1 MITPVLIYFLLNNP
15 RPSRVTIISEVELD
29 RREVF
34 KKVKEFF
41 GYEEYRLN
49 IAFRLN
55 PESAYL
61 MSDFGASEMHI
72 DQINP
77 EEEIGLIDFINGNG
91 QSKLTIKFIQ

>member
-1 MITPVLIYFLLNNP
+1 
-15 RPSRVTIISEVELD
+15 VELG

-41 GYEEYRLN
+41 GYEEYMLN

-61 MSDFGASEMHI
+61 MSGFGFAASEIHI

-77 EEEIGLIDFINGNG
+77 KEKVGLIDFINGNG